1 MDVSK
6 VTKLEENTNVTQQ
19 KQPLN
24 KLLKLK
30 KVLTSG
36 EEDMFAL
43 LEKILLMP
51 KPELHGLPQTLVTKQ
66 PNIKLNVIDVH
77 AGNLPVAQWAHYK
90 WEEHTLQPIKVLDG
104 LLLQVN
110 KEEKI
115 LWVPLDL
122 VQLTNGGQ
130 ELNQDMNIHGL
141 LTFKFLCIISLV
153 ILKLDPQLFQTPLEI
168 TYIIFLIIDI
178 ELVV

>member
-51 KPELHGLPQTLVTKQ
+51 K
-66 PNIKLNVIDVH
+66 
-77 AGNLPVAQWAHYK
+77 
-90 WEEHTLQPIKVLDG
+90 
-104 LLLQVN
+104 
-110 KEEKI
+110 
-115 LWVPLDL
+115 
-122 VQLTNGGQ
+122 
-130 ELNQDMNIHGL
+130 
-141 LTFKFLCIISLV
+141 
-153 ILKLDPQLFQTPLEI
+153 LE
-168 TYIIFLIIDI
+168 
-178 ELVV
+178 